1 MAAISLATEWMGIS
15 DMNLSRS
22 GYLIREGFRSITT
35 HGFMSFASVTI
46 IMACLIIMGSV
57 SLLSVNIDV
66 LIKDLEN
73 QNEMVAFVDDSISDI
88 EEARSLGI
96 YIGDTPNVAEAEF
109 VSRTDAMDAFMSKYD
124 ASLMEGIDE
133 TVFRHRFVVT
143 LLDISAMAETKAA
156 LENIT
161 GIAKV
166 NAHLEYAKTF
176 VTIRN
181 VVTVV
186 SLALIC
192 MLVFV
197 SIFIMSNTIKLA
209 TFGRREEIAI
219 MKMVGAN
226 NSFIRMPF
234 IIEGLV
240 LGILGGGLAF
250 FAEWGIYELLTGK
263 LMASFTGSFISI
275 VPFRSVALVVLI
287 LYLGTGVVV
296 GAVGGT
302 NAIRNYLKV

>member
-1 MAAISLATEWMGIS
+1 MAATSLATEWMGIS
-15 DMNLSRS
+15 VMSLSRS

-73 QNEMVAFVDDSISDI
+73 QNEMVAFVDDSISDA
-88 EEARSLGI
+88 EEARALSI
-96 YIGDTPNVAEAEF
+96 YIENTPNVADVEF
-109 VSRTDAMDAFMSKYD
+109 ISRTDAMDAFMSRYD
-124 ASLMEGIDE
+124 DSLMEGIDE

-143 LLDISAMAETKAA
+143 LLDISAMAETKLA
-156 LENIT
+156 LEEIV
-161 GIAKV
+161 GVAKV

-186 SLALIC
+186 SLALIF

-287 LYLGTGVVV
+287 LYLGTGIVV